1 MNQQPTYFATYFGDN
16 VRIRTENNE
25 PATQDYEVVEEKV
38 SDKWIERKRFGHQ
51 SDDYAMTNSKA
62 LARSLA
68 TKYIGGH

>member
-1 MNQQPTYFATYFGDN
+1 MNLPTHFGDN
-16 VRIRTENNE
+16 VRIRTESNE
-25 PATQDYEVVEEKV
+25 PHTQDYEVVEEKINGT
-38 SDKWIERKRFGHQ
+38 WIERHRYGHQ

>member
-1 MNQQPTYFATYFGDN
+1 MNQHTPFGDN
-16 VRIRTENNE
+16 VRIRTESNASTGE
-25 PATQDYEVVEEKV
+25 QDYEVVEEKINGT
-38 SDKWIERKRFGHQ
+38 WIERHRYGHQ

>member
-1 MNQQPTYFATYFGDN
+1 MTPFGDN
-16 VRIRTENNE
+16 VRIVTRREQTDY
-25 PATQDYEVVEEKV
+25 QDYEIVEERINGTWV
-38 SDKWIERKRFGHQ
+38 ERHRYGHQ